1 MIVERRDAMAMESI
15 NPATG
20 ELLEVFDEWTP
31 EVTAGV
37 IDGVHQAF
45 LVWRNVPFARRS
57 ELMKKAAEVLRAGK
71 DEYARVMALE
81 MGKPIGDGRAEVEKC
96 ALVCDYYAAHA
107 ETFLADEPAPSDG
120 SRSYVAFRPIG
131 TVLAVMPWNFPF
143 WQVFRFAAPALMA
156 GNTGVLK
163 HSSNVPRCALAI
175 EDVFRRAGFPD
186 NVFRTLMIGS
196 GKVDAVIEHS
206 HIAAVTLTGSDIAG
220 RKVAAKAGQML
231 KKTVLELGG
240 SDPYIVLA
248 DADLDEAAKVAAR
261 ARCINSGQS
270 CIAAKR
276 FIVEEAVFD
285 PFVERFKKAM
295 AALVVGDPLEEA
307 TQVGPQAREDLMLE
321 LHGQVEAS
329 VAKGATLLLGGAP
342 LARKGYFYPPTILTD
357 VEPGM
362 PAYHEEFF
370 GPVASVI
377 RVKDAE
383 SAINVAN
390 DSPFGLG
397 GSVWTQDVVR
407 GEALAGRL
415 EAGAVFVNGL
425 VKSDPRLPF
434 GGVKISGYGREL
446 AHYGIKEFV
455 NIQTVW
461 IK

>member
-1 MIVERRDAMAMESI
+1 MAMESI

-37 IDGVHQAF
+37 VDKVYDAF
-45 LVWRNVPFARRS
+45 LSWRHAPFARRA
-57 ELMKKAAEVLRAGK
+57 ELMKKAAAVLRGK
-71 DEYARVMALE
+71 KEEYARIMALE
-81 MGKPIGDGRAEVEKC
+81 MGKPVADGRAEVEKC
-96 ALVCDYYAAHA
+96 ALVCEFYAAHA
-107 ETFLADEPAPSDG
+107 EGFLADEPTPSDA

-156 GNTGVLK
+156 GNAGVLK

-175 EDVFRRAGFPD
+175 EEVFRSAGFPD

-196 GKVDAVIEHS
+196 GQVDAVIGHPR
-206 HIAAVTLTGSDIAG
+206 IAAVTLTGSDIAG
-220 RKVAAKAGQML
+220 RKVAARAGQML

-240 SDPYIVLA
+240 SDPFIVLA
-248 DADLDEAAKVAAR
+248 DADLDEAAKVGAK

-285 PFVERFKKAM
+285 PFVERFRKAM
-295 AALVVGDPLEEA
+295 AALVIGDPLEEA
-307 TQVGPQAREDLMLE
+307 TQVGPQAREDLMQE
-321 LHGQVEAS
+321 LHGQVTAS
-329 VAKGATLLLGGAP
+329 VAKGAKLLLGGAP
-342 LARKGYFYPPTILTD
+342 LERRGYFYPPTILAE
-357 VEPGM
+357 VKPGM

-377 RVKDAE
+377 RVADAE
-383 SAINVAN
+383 EAIAVAN

-397 GSVWTQDVVR
+397 GSVWTRDVAR
-407 GEALAGRL
+407 GEALAGRV

-434 GGVKISGYGREL
+434 GGVKTSGYGREL
-446 AHYGIKEFV
+446 AHYGIK
-455 NIQTVW
+455 
-461 IK
+461 